1 MTRHAAFQPVRD
13 FEAALGAYTGAPYVV
28 SCDSC
33 TNAIFLALLFCRR
46 EIHFL
51 DGAPTACL
59 PERTYIGVAQAA
71 KNAGYELAWRDEAW
85 AGEYEVWLA
94 LALGMANPRL
104 FDAAKRFTAGMYRPG
119 TLQCI
124 SFQAGKILPI
134 GRGGAILTDSAEA
147 AAWLRR
153 ARFDG
158 RGEGED
164 PTITTP
170 GWHMYLTPPDAARGL
185 WLLSWAAKDNPDL
198 PCDEYDDLSQL
209 EAFR

>member
-13 FEAALGAYTGAPYVV
+13 FEAALGAYTGAPHVV
-28 SCDSC
+28 TVDSC
-33 TNAIFLALLFCRR
+33 TNAIFLALGWWRR
-46 EIHFL
+46 DF
-51 DGAPTACL
+51 GAREVWL
-59 PERTYIGVAQAA
+59 PRRTYVGVAQAVR
-71 KNAGYELAWRDEAW
+71 NAGLPLRWRPDDRGW
-85 AGEYEVWLA
+85 TGTYWLE
-94 LALGMANPRL
+94 PSSII
-104 FDAAKRFTAGMYRPG
+104 DAAKRFTAGMYVPG
-119 TLQCI
+119 SLMCL
-124 SFQAGKILPI
+124 SFQAGKRLPI

-170 GWHMYLTPPDAARGL
+170 GYHMYLTPPDAARGL

-209 EAFR
+209 EAFRC